1 MIAVAALTAGVSWL
15 VAGPATAANCRNAE
29 PGLLSPRSVA
39 TYCDEHTKLRV
50 NDSGSGSSRM
60 VASESNKLAM
70 AAGELARRLGLTG
83 LATGRAVLGSA
94 DLGGMAATWGM
105 PSLTSASPA
114 IPVVP
119 GPAAMKDLSTVAG
132 IPALPA
138 LPSLPSVPDLPPLA
152 RTPLEGDA
160 RRAQAPHHNSVGGT
174 GIQSPTDLQR
184 PVREVGEDVI
194 GVLLPKAVESIEGT
208 SMLPG
213 GETAVS
219 GFTGLKQALG
229 L

>member
-1 MIAVAALTAGVSWL
+1 MPCSGMVTWTMS
-15 VAGPATAANCRNAE
+15 E
-29 PGLLSPRSVA
+29 P
-39 TYCDEHTKLRV
+39 
-50 NDSGSGSSRM
+50 
-60 VASESNKLAM
+60 
-70 AAGELARRLGLTG
+70 
-83 LATGRAVLGSA
+83 
-94 DLGGMAATWGM
+94 
-105 PSLTSASPA
+105 
-114 IPVVP
+114 
-119 GPAAMKDLSTVAG
+119 PAAMKDLSTVAG

-138 LPSLPSVPDLPPLA
+138 LPSLPSVPELPPLA

-160 RRAQAPHHNSVGGT
+160 RRAQAPHHNSIGGT